1 MIYFICRSAFVLS
14 ILLSCHDL
22 FAQVND
28 QGGSNYQQHVNYSMQ
43 IDFNAA
49 ENKFNGYQKAIYSN
63 NSPDTLQNI
72 FYYLFYNAF
81 QPGSAM
87 EERATHIKDQEGAI
101 VQKFMSLKPDEY
113 GYQQVDSLKINGKQQ
128 RFKIAGTIMKIFLD
142 KSLDHFLK
150 CLGT

>member
-28 QGGSNYQQHVNYSMQ
+28 QRGSNYQQHVNYSMQ

-72 FYYLFYNAF
+72 FYHLFYNAF

-113 GYQQVDSLKINGKQQ
+113 GYQQVDSLK
-128 RFKIAGTIMKIFLD
+128 D
-142 KSLDHFLK
+142 KWQTATL
-150 CLGT
+150 